1 MLFQDIVSDK
11 AIVEHLIQSYK
22 AGRTAH
28 AQLFLGAQGSG
39 NLALAFAY
47 AQYLQCL
54 QPTAFDACGVC
65 NACQKAQKF
74 IHPDIHFT
82 YPTIGT
88 GKVSTDFIKEWRAFV
103 QENPY
108 PSLEDWLQY
117 LGAENQ
123 QGNINKNECV
133 DIVRKL
139 SLKAVEGKF
148 KIQIIWMPELLGKEG
163 NRLLK
168 LIEEPEEDTV
178 FILVA
183 EQAEKIINTILSRC
197 QLVKIPRY
205 TDDQILGY
213 LQNQQQILP
222 QQAMTIAYMAD
233 GNLNK
238 AWHMAKEQTNSADFA
253 AIWAKCL
260 DLILQG
266 NGSQWVNWVEEI
278 AGTKSSDKLGRKEQV
293 TFLQYALFFIREV
306 VAFKVH
312 KNLDL
317 LRLAQPQH
325 ALVQRIEK
333 LKFGVFQQ
341 LQILIDDTIFAI
353 ERNAAPKPLFLD
365 FCIQANRL
373 IRQ

>member
-1 MLFQDIVSDK
+1 MLFKDIVSDE
-11 AIVEHLIQSYK
+11 AIVQHLIDSHR

-28 AQLFLGAQGSG
+28 AQLLLGGAGSG
-39 NLALAFAY
+39 NLALALAY
-47 AQYLQCL
+47 AQYLQCESPL
-54 QPTAFDACGVC
+54 EHDACGVC
-65 NACQKAQKF
+65 NACQKAQKL

-88 GKVSTDFIKEWRAFV
+88 GKLSTDFIKEWRAFL

-108 PSLEDWLQY
+108 PVLEDWLQY

-123 QGNINKNECV
+123 QGNINKNECL
-133 DIVRKL
+133 DIVKIM

-168 LIEEPEEDTV
+168 LIEEPEENTV

-197 QLVKIPRY
+197 QLVKIPRFS
-205 TDDQILGY
+205 DDKILSF
-213 LQNQQQILP
+213 LQREQGIP
-222 QQAMTIAYMAD
+222 PSQATSIAYLSD

-238 AWHMAKEQTNSADFA
+238 AWHMAKEQATRIDYA
-253 AIWAKCL
+253 ALWQKIMTL
-260 DLILQG
+260 LMDG
-266 NGSQWVNWVEEI
+266 NGSEFVNWVEEI
-278 AGTKSSDKLGRKEQV
+278 AGSKSSEKLGRKEQV
-293 TFLQYALFFIREV
+293 MLLQYALFFFREI

-312 KNLDL
+312 KNLEL
-317 LRLAQPQH
+317 LRLDASQH
-325 ALVQRIEK
+325 SIVQRLEK
-333 LKFGVFQQ
+333 VKFGVFQQ
-341 LQILIDDTIFAI
+341 FQILIDDSIFAI

-365 FCIQANRL
+365 FCIQAYNIL
-373 IRQ
+373 RQ

>member
-1 MLFQDIVSDK
+1 MLFKDIVSDE
-11 AIVEHLIQSYK
+11 AIVEHLIQSHK
-22 AGRTAH
+22 TGRTAH
-28 AQLFLGAQGSG
+28 AQLFLGPQGSG
-39 NLALAFAY
+39 NLALALAY

-54 QPTAFDACGVC
+54 NPLPQDACGVC
-65 NACQKAQKF
+65 NACQKAQKL

-88 GKVSTDFIKEWRAFV
+88 GKLSTDFIKEWRAFL

-108 PSLEDWLQY
+108 AVLEDWLQY

-133 DIVRKL
+133 DIVKTM
-139 SLKAVEGKF
+139 SLKAVEGPF

-168 LIEEPEEDTV
+168 LIEEPEENTV

-183 EQAEKIINTILSRC
+183 EHAEKIINTILSRC
-197 QLVKIPRY
+197 QLVKISRFS
-205 TDDQILGY
+205 DDKILSF
-213 LQNQQQILP
+213 LQREQGIPPN
-222 QQAMTIAYMAD
+222 QAMNIAYMSD

-238 AWHMAKEQTNSADFA
+238 AWHMSKEQIVNLDYA
-253 AIWAKCL
+253 AIWVKCL
-260 DLILQG
+260 DFILQG
-266 NGSQWVNWVEEI
+266 NGSEWVNWVEEI
-278 AGTKSSDKLGRKEQV
+278 AGTKSAEKLGRKEQIAL
-293 TFLQYALFFIREV
+293 LQYALFFLREV

-317 LRLAQPQH
+317 VRLHNTQH
-325 ALVQRIEK
+325 ALIQRIEK
-333 LKFGVFQQ
+333 AKFGVFQQ
-341 LQILIDDTIFAI
+341 LQILIDDSIFAI
-353 ERNAAPKPLFLD
+353 ERNAAAKPLFLD
-365 FCIQANRL
+365 FCIQASKI